1 MLFIALFQKPIFNMK
16 HVTSKTWYWISKICK
31 HLAGFLLFG
40 TRKILLLLTGIFRLL
55 ITCLALV
62 LRNFLTFNSSSYF
75 FFFYEFLQDI
85 FLLLILLNISHA
97 TPSQMRF
104 SCTSFLPCILRHQTK
119 ELLSK
124 FIQVTPL
131 SDTLKLEHVC
141 HLTSELSPPHAL
153 AIVHLGVVISH
164 SKAPLRAVSFYNR
177 YHLCPL
183 ATPALVSVDGIL
195 VSVDSIGVLKQDLT
209 RRCWCLRRW
218 RGRCLVQHPKRVS
231 AGPEAEIL

>member
-31 HLAGFLLFG
+31 HLARFLLFG

-97 TPSQMRF
+97 TPSQMWF

-141 HLTSELSPPHAL
+141 HLTCELSPPHAL

-177 YHLCPL
+177 YHLCLWERLHWCPL
-183 ATPALVSVDGIL
+183 TVLVSSNRIWLG
-195 VSVDSIGVLKQDLT
+195 GV
-209 RRCWCLRRW
+209 
-218 RGRCLVQHPKRVS
+218 GVFV
-231 AGPEAEIL
+231 AGEVGALFNTPSEC